1 MLTSTSSQ
9 VRNISG
15 YLSGLSSPSVT
26 EKTITRDVLADP
38 ELGRADE
45 VADVLDH
52 EQVDFVERQLGHR
65 RADHV
70 GVQVALAAE
79 AGVGVEL
86 RHRHVEA
93 RESVGVEAPL
103 HVSLEHCHPHAVEV
117 TQHPLEQRRLAR
129 RPARSSG

>member
-26 EKTITRDVLADP
+26 EHDHHARVLADA

-45 VADVLDH
+45 VADVLDDQ
-52 EQVDFVERQLGHR
+52 QVDLVERQRRDR

-70 GVQVALAAE
+70 RVEVALAAE

-86 RHRHVEA
+86 DHGHVQAGEA
-93 RESVGVEAPL
+93 IGVQRSL
-103 HVSLEHCHPHAVEV
+103 HVALEHADAHAG
-117 TQHPLEQRRLAR
+117 QAR
-129 RPARSSG
+129 RRRARAASSCRRRARS